1 MNKRSLE
8 TIGELTLEQ
17 SKKYCS
23 LGIFLFVCHIWC
35 VCMAILTWH
44 GFLWGFDLRFLLS
57 FYKIKYRYTYM
68 LQQQQR
74 LRQARFSTTSWWFWL
89 IILGDF
95 FKNEFSLASHGL
107 FIDKIFRGRIFCA
120 KLCESAWTLNNN
132 LADISELKSLCTVK
146 SSSRYSQSWLSCWL
160 NSHFYKC
167 FTADPRKW

>member
-17 SKKYCS
+17 VLLIGY
-23 LGIFLFVCHIWC
+23 FFVCLSYL
-35 VCMAILTWH
+35 VCMYGNPDLTWISMR
-44 GFLWGFDLRFLLS
+44 FWPVFLLS
-57 FYKIKYRYTYM
+57 FYKRKYRYTYM

-107 FIDKIFRGRIFCA
+107 FIDKIFRGRIF
-120 KLCESAWTLNNN
+120 SVFTHFFTR
-132 LADISELKSLCTVK
+132 KSCYYK
-146 SSSRYSQSWLSCWL
+146 IPIFKKNIYWIWIYFSSICLQ
-160 NSHFYKC
+160 
-167 FTADPRKW
+167 

>member
-23 LGIFLFVCHIWC
+23 LGIFLFVCYIWC

-44 GFLWGFDLRFLLS
+44 GFLRFWPVFLLS
-57 FYKIKYRYTYM
+57 FYKRKYRFTYM

-107 FIDKIFRGRIFCA
+107 FIDKIFRGRIF
-120 KLCESAWTLNNN
+120 SVFTHFFTR
-132 LADISELKSLCTVK
+132 KSCYYK
-146 SSSRYSQSWLSCWL
+146 IPIFKKNIYWIWIYFSSICLQ
-160 NSHFYKC
+160 
-167 FTADPRKW
+167 